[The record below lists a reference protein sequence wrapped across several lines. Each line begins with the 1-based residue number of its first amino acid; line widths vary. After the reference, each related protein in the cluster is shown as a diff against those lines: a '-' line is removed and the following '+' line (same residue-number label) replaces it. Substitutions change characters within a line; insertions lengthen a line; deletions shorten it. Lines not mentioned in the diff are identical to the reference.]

1 MSRSIYLSIYPS
13 IYLSIY
19 LYIHIYI
26 HVYIYTTYIYI
37 YNIYIYIYTYI
48 QRSVVTH
55 VTQKE
60 KGISNPESNQFF
72 FKTNHINNIKLK
84 FKTNLSPNMSY
95 SNFQIL
101 VSVIRHVFIYDI
113 EFIISEGTVVAILC
127 LRRFAMFFV
136 FFLNLIF

>member
-1 MSRSIYLSIYPS
+1 M
-13 IYLSIY
+13 
-19 LYIHIYI
+19 
-26 HVYIYTTYIYI
+26 YIYTTYIY
-37 YNIYIYIYTYI
+37 NIYIYTYI

-72 FKTNHINNIKLK
+72 LK
-84 FKTNLSPNMSY
+84 QIILITLNLNLKRTFHLNMSY

-101 VSVIRHVFIYDI
+101 VSVIHHVFIYDI

>member
-1 MSRSIYLSIYPS
+1 
-13 IYLSIY
+13 
-19 LYIHIYI
+19 
-26 HVYIYTTYIYI
+26 
-37 YNIYIYIYTYI
+37 
-48 QRSVVTH
+48 
-55 VTQKE
+55 
-60 KGISNPESNQFF
+60 
-72 FKTNHINNIKLK
+72 
-84 FKTNLSPNMSY
+84 MSY

>member
-1 MSRSIYLSIYPS
+1 M
-13 IYLSIY
+13 
-19 LYIHIYI
+19 
-26 HVYIYTTYIYI
+26 YIYTTYIYI

-72 FKTNHINNIKLK
+72 LK
-84 FKTNLSPNMSY
+84 QIILITLNLNLKRTFHLNMSY